1 MFNRS
6 TTASIE
12 FIKEKLTLLADDF
25 KMITI
30 KYAYNGAIN
39 AHVVELTPVNE
50 YYNNEVLDK
59 CWIPISLDFKRLFE
73 NEDITFIS
81 SDSLLKITHPVFEWN
96 AGNTSTNMQSSHPII
111 EGNFPIPETLPDKRI
126 ALARKS
132 VFI

>member
-12 FIKEKLTLLADDF
+12 FIKEKLALLANDF
-25 KMITI
+25 KTITI

-39 AHVVELTPVNE
+39 THVVELTPVNE

-81 SDSLLKITHPVFEWN
+81 SDSMLKITQPEFEWN
-96 AGNTSTNMQSSHPII
+96 VKGKATDLRSSLPII
-111 EGNFPIPETLPDKRI
+111 NGNFSIPEADQSI
-126 ALARKS
+126 GLA
-132 VFI
+132 